1 MALIGTLR
9 NKMTKWVVGFVA
21 VAIVSFILNDL
32 FGNSP
37 TSIFGGTDNTIGEMG
52 GRDISLEEFQSA
64 VQERENNYVLMFGR
78 QAGEREMSTLRQ
90 QAWDLL
96 IMRNAITPEF
106 EKVGITVTGDEE
118 WDMVQGR
125 NADEGIKSSFTDSA
139 GNFDRTALIQY
150 LQRIDGMPLTDPS
163 RVRWELYRRELAPG
177 RERIKYE
184 NLLLKTNYVT
194 LAESELRY
202 HLDNDVAEIKYLY
215 VPFYALKDTTVKV
228 TDADYKEYYEAN
240 KERYRTEELR
250 SASYVTFPLTPTA
263 ADSAD
268 VLAQATNFANE
279 LVKSTEDSTY
289 ATINTEG
296 ESPYSKYNV
305 ASLPTQFADQRS
317 LLREGIMAGPFID
330 GTNYRVMKVSKI
342 STDTIYQMK
351 ASHILFKWENETAEG
366 KKAAKAK
373 ARKVLNE
380 IKAGASFAAKA
391 REHGSDG
398 TAVRGGDLGW
408 IYTGQMVKPF
418 EKAITDA
425 KKTGLV
431 ADVVETDFGYHIIEV
446 TELKDNTVYYIATID
461 VPITPSEETLNDA
474 FRRAD
479 AFAAGISD
487 AEEFVE
493 KAGAEGLGVFEAKD
507 LTASERRIGNLGEA
521 RDIVAWLFREG
532 KVDKVSTVFMLDA
545 DYVVAVM
552 TEQQEEGYKPLDKI
566 KEQITPLVQNQVYG
580 RKLVE
585 KLSGEGSLEDLAKE
599 FGTDAVVNSSS
610 GVKVNLQSLP
620 SIGFDPT
627 SIGKAFSVE
636 AGTRTK
642 PFIGETGVVVIE
654 TINKTIAPAMED
666 YSIFKNQMTQAL
678 DGKNSLDIAEAIKKV
693 QGIED
698 KRYKFY

>member
-32 FGNSP
+32 FGSSP
-37 TSIFGGTDNTIGEMG
+37 TSIFGGTDNTIGEIG
-52 GRDISLEEFQSA
+52 GRDISLEEFQAA
-64 VQERENNYVLMFGR
+64 VQERENNYIMTFGR
-78 QAGEREMSTLRQ
+78 QAGERELTTLRQ

-96 IMRNAITPEF
+96 VLRNAITPEF
-106 EKVGITVTGDEE
+106 ERVGIKVTADEE

-125 NADEGIKSSFTDSA
+125 NADEGIKSSFTDSS
-139 GNFDRTALIQY
+139 GNFDRNRLIQY
-150 LQRIDGMPLTDPS
+150 LKDIDQAPLTSEP

-194 LAESELRY
+194 QAESEQRY

-228 TDADYKEYYEAN
+228 TDADLKTYYEAN

-250 SASYVTFPLTPTA
+250 SAKYVSIPLTPTA
-263 ADSAD
+263 TDSAD
-268 VLAQATNFANE
+268 VLAQAQNFAAE
-279 LVKSTEDSTY
+279 LAKSTEDSTY

-296 ESPYSKYNV
+296 ESPYSKYSV
-305 ASLPTQFADQRS
+305 ASLPTYLNNQKAS
-317 LLREGIMAGPFID
+317 LRESFMAGPFID
-330 GTNYRVMKVSKI
+330 GANYKVMKVSKI

-366 KKAAKAK
+366 KKEAKDR

-380 IKAGASFAAKA
+380 IKAGASFAEKA
-391 REHGSDG
+391 REFGTDGS
-398 TAVRGGDLGW
+398 AVRGGDLGW
-408 IYTGQMVKPF
+408 IYSGQMVKPF

-425 KKTGLV
+425 KKKGLV

-446 TELKDNTVYYIATID
+446 TELKDNTVYYIATIEIP
-461 VPITPSEETLNDA
+461 VTPSDETLNEA
-474 FRRAD
+474 FRKAD
-479 AFAAGISD
+479 AFAADISD

-493 KAGAEGLGVFEAKD
+493 KAAAEGLGVFEATD
-507 LTASERRIGNLGEA
+507 ITASERRIGNLGEA
-521 RDIVAWLFREG
+521 RDVITWLFREG
-532 KVDKVSTVFMLDA
+532 KVDKVSTVFTLDT

-552 TEQQEEGYKPLDKI
+552 TEKLDAGYKPLDKV

-580 RKLVE
+580 KRLVE
-585 KLSGEGSLEDLAKE
+585 KLSAEGSLEDLAKE
-599 FGTDAVVNSSS
+599 FGADAVVNSSS
-610 GVKVNLQSLP
+610 DVKLNLQSLP
-620 SIGFDPT
+620 NIGFDPT
-627 SIGKAFSVE
+627 SIGKSFSMDT
-636 AGTRTK
+636 GKRTK

-654 TINKTIAPAMED
+654 VVNKTIAPGMGD
-666 YSIFKNQMTQAL
+666 YSLFETQIAQQL
-678 DGKNSLDIAEAIKKV
+678 NNKNSLDIAEAIKKV